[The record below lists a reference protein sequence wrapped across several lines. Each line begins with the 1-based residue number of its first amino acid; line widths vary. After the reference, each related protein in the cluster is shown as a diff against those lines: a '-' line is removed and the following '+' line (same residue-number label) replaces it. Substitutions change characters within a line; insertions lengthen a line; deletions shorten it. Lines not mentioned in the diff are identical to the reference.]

1 MDVVAPTFPLAQAIG
16 RLGNYFN
23 QELFGRP
30 TSLPWGLRIDPI
42 NRPARYADS
51 PTFHPTFAYEALWN
65 LGLMALLLWIDRKH
79 RLKPGQLFWVY
90 VLGYGLGRLWVE
102 DLRSDPASLLLGVRV
117 NIWTSGG
124 AIVIAAIVL
133 FVRQGRA
140 SPPAQDGDSGT
151 PADQTSEPA
160 DHVSEPAED
169 VSDDEV
175 SEEHVTEA
183 SVGEDGG
190 ERPPASDA

>member
-1 MDVVAPTFPLAQAIG
+1 MIVAKRRHLPVPDLMDVVAPTFPMAQAIG

-65 LGLMALLLWIDRKH
+65 LGLMAVLLWIDRKH

-140 SPPAQDGDSGT
+140 SPPAQD
-151 PADQTSEPA
+151 AEP
-160 DHVSEPAED
+160 S
-169 VSDDEV
+169 SRQIKR
-175 SEEHVTEA
+175 VT
-183 SVGEDGG
+183 
-190 ERPPASDA
+190 RRKT